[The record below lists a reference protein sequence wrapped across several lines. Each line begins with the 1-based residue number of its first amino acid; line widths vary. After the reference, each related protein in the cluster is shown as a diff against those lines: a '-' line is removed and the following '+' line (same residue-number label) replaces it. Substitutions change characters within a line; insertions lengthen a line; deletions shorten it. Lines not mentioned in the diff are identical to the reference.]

1 MSGEGVSVSD
11 EFVCLGENSSGLRVS
26 DIFEVSTDE
35 VPHLR
40 HSARPFK
47 AQEYSPGPFRSEG
60 GRLYVVR

>member
-26 DIFEVSTDE
+26 DIFEVSTE

-40 HSARPFK
+40 HS